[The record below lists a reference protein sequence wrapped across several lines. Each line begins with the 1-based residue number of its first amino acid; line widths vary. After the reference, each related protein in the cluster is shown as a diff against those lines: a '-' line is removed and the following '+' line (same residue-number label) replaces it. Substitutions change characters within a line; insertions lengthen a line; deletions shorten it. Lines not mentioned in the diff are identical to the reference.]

1 MTAPEKTPELLA
13 CPWCGAAGSLTKS
26 PSYGFYVGCS
36 KEGAHS
42 LCGTWFK
49 TRDAAIAA
57 WNRRTPTTGG
67 EEDTARLDWLEAN
80 PDHVLDNLCEIWC
93 CYPPD
98 TEAPD
103 NYQGGTVREAID
115 AARTTRSTGEE

>member
-1 MTAPEKTPELLA
+1 MSSPAKEAGERIWQMVCDEIEAAEKRGWERGRSGLSA
-13 CPWCGAAGSLTKS
+13 DG
-26 PSYGFYVGCS
+26 
-36 KEGAHS
+36 
-42 LCGTWFK
+42 
-49 TRDAAIAA
+49 
-57 WNRRTPTTGG
+57 RTPTTGG